1 MTCSFYQYKQ
11 KCIATKNVGNS
22 FYIIIEEVHTEGI
35 VYNVVPRI
43 PPTKTD
49 KNKQI

>member
-1 MTCSFYQYKQ
+1 MYCYKKQ
-11 KCIATKNVGNS
+11 WQ
-22 FYIIIEEVHTEGI
+22 FFIIIIEEEVHTEGI